1 VGGWVDF
8 IMENKIDSLF
18 CVFEDKLFEK
28 SFQKQEWSKYLKYK
42 SIIIILSALPPVSG
56 LISGLILGQY
66 SDVPMNGFFT
76 IISIILFFI
85 NDEELIRKI
94 APSIMFLVFAI
105 IFPANLF
112 FNFNPESYS
121 ASGITLLPILTSLI
135 ILRLLPIAFSIAF
148 IISLISQIS
157 TIFIQDH
164 SSLAVYDYIFFFIPY
179 MILVFDKRRSELNKR
194 IEFSQKEVIQKSK
207 KLMHE
212 TLNRYFGET
221 LSDKILSEGGN
232 LAGEIKWVSISFTDI
247 ASYSTIIE
255 NMSPEVAVKLL
266 NEYFTKMHEVIEK
279 HGGQILNYIGDAI
292 MVVFGAPNSL
302 PDHEIKAVECAIEM
316 RETLSQLNKDWDDNE
331 SSRYWKN
338 HGIENISVRTG
349 IHTGS
354 VIAGNIGSER
364 MLQYSTIGDV
374 VNVAARLEQANKD
387 YDTNICISEEI
398 YINLTKKLHDAAS
411 FSGEIKLKGRNSSS
425 KVYGI

>member
-1 VGGWVDF
+1 MAEKMLIVPDAIG
-8 IMENKIDSLF
+8 LF
-18 CVFEDKLFEK
+18 NWF
-28 SFQKQEWSKYLKYK
+28 SWSILQ
-42 SIIIILSALPPVSG
+42 SI
-56 LISGLILGQY
+56 
-66 SDVPMNGFFT
+66 
-76 IISIILFFI
+76 
-85 NDEELIRKI
+85 
-94 APSIMFLVFAI
+94 
-105 IFPANLF
+105 
-112 FNFNPESYS
+112 
-121 ASGITLLPILTSLI
+121 TSLI

-266 NEYFTKMHEVIEK
+266 NEFLKM
-279 HGGQILNYIGDAI
+279 
-292 MVVFGAPNSL
+292 
-302 PDHEIKAVECAIEM
+302 
-316 RETLSQLNKDWDDNE
+316 
-331 SSRYWKN
+331 
-338 HGIENISVRTG
+338 
-349 IHTGS
+349 
-354 VIAGNIGSER
+354 
-364 MLQYSTIGDV
+364 
-374 VNVAARLEQANKD
+374 
-387 YDTNICISEEI
+387 
-398 YINLTKKLHDAAS
+398 
-411 FSGEIKLKGRNSSS
+411 
-425 KVYGI
+425 

>member
-1 VGGWVDF
+1 MGGWVDF

-18 CVFEDKLFEK
+18 CVFEDKLFEN

-56 LISGLILGQY
+56 LILGLILGQY

-164 SSLAVYDYIFFFIPY
+164 SSLAVYDYMFFFIPY

-221 LSDKILSEGGN
+221 LSDKICQY
-232 LAGEIKWVSISFTDI
+232 F
-247 ASYSTIIE
+247 Y
-255 NMSPEVAVKLL
+255 L
-266 NEYFTKMHEVIEK
+266 NPIHLYFFPYH
-279 HGGQILNYIGDAI
+279 
-292 MVVFGAPNSL
+292 L
-302 PDHEIKAVECAIEM
+302 P
-316 RETLSQLNKDWDDNE
+316 
-331 SSRYWKN
+331 
-338 HGIENISVRTG
+338 G
-349 IHTGS
+349 
-354 VIAGNIGSER
+354 
-364 MLQYSTIGDV
+364 
-374 VNVAARLEQANKD
+374 
-387 YDTNICISEEI
+387 
-398 YINLTKKLHDAAS
+398 
-411 FSGEIKLKGRNSSS
+411 
-425 KVYGI
+425 

>member
-1 VGGWVDF
+1 
-8 IMENKIDSLF
+8 MKNKINRILCIFESLE
-18 CVFEDKLFEK
+18 FEEK
-28 SFQKQEWSKYLKYK
+28 FQKQEWSKYLKYK

-56 LISGLILGQY
+56 LISGLVLGQY
-66 SDVPMNGFFT
+66 SDFPMNGFFT
-76 IISIILFFI
+76 IISIIVFFI

-121 ASGITLLPILTSLI
+121 ASGVTLFPILTSLI
-135 ILRLLPIAFSIAF
+135 ILRLLPIKFSIAF

-164 SSLAVYDYIFFFIPY
+164 SSLAVYDYTFFLIPY
-179 MILVFDKRRSELNKR
+179 MILVFDKRRTELNKR
-194 IEFSQKEVIQKSK
+194 IEFSQREIIQKSK

-232 LAGEIKWVSISFTDI
+232 LSGEIKWVSISFTDI

-292 MVVFGAPNSL
+292 MVVFGAPN
-302 PDHEIKAVECAIEM
+302 PVQEHEIKAVECAIEM
-316 RETLSQLNKDWDDNE
+316 RDVLTQLNENWDKNE
-331 SSRYWKN
+331 SSRYWRN
-338 HGIENISVRTG
+338 HGIENITVRTG

-354 VIAGNIGSER
+354 VITGNIGSDR
-364 MLQYSTIGDV
+364 MLQYSAIGDV
-374 VNVAARLEQANKD
+374 VNVAARLEQANKEF
-387 YDTNICISEEI
+387 DTNICISEEI
-398 YINLTKKLHDAAS
+398 YINLTKSLHDTAS
-411 FSGEIKLKGRNSSS
+411 FSGEIILKGRKAPS
-425 KVYGI
+425 KVYSI